1 MKKKTEP
8 IPETET
14 PSNAFL
20 STLAQVRKGKTS
32 SELSEQMAGVVQA
45 VRLTGKKGEMVL
57 KLIVTPNKDGVSVN
71 VEDAITVKL
80 PKMDRA
86 ATLFYA
92 TDEGHLQRN
101 DPNQVELQFA
111 AVAGE
116 QKDGEEES
124 ESKAAAK

>member
-8 IPETET
+8 TPETAT

-20 STLAQVRKGKTS
+20 STLAQVRKGKTA

-92 TDEGHLQRN
+92 TDEGHLQRT
-101 DPNQVELQFA
+101 DPNQVELEFT
-111 AVAGE
+111 AVEGGE
-116 QKDGEEES
+116 DTEKEP
-124 ESKAAAK
+124 ESKSAAK